1 MIMKK
6 GVMVG
11 CFCVFLAGRATATKT
26 YAPDGREAYTIEC
39 SGVGGSWA
47 MCQAKAGDLCGSK
60 GYDLI
65 STGSDQ
71 GAIANIDGSTGNA
84 FATNTISRSMY
95 IACKK

>member
-1 MIMKK
+1 MKK

-11 CFCVFLAGRATATKT
+11 CLCVLLAGCATATKT

-47 MCQAKAGDLCGSK
+47 ICQAKAGDLCGTK

-65 STGSDQ
+65 STGSDH
-71 GAIANIDGSTGNA
+71 GAIANVDANSGTA

>member
-1 MIMKK
+1 MKK

-11 CFCVFLAGRATATKT
+11 CFCVILVGCATATKT

-47 MCQAKAGDLCGSK
+47 MCQAKAGDLCGTK

-65 STGSDQ
+65 STGSDH
-71 GAIANIDGSTGNA
+71 GAIANVDANSGTA

>member
-1 MIMKK
+1 ML
-6 GVMVG
+6 
-11 CFCVFLAGRATATKT
+11 LAGCATATKT

-47 MCQAKAGDLCGSK
+47 MCQAKAGDLCGTK

-65 STGSDQ
+65 STGSDH
-71 GAIANIDGSTGNA
+71 GAIANVDANSGTA

>member
-1 MIMKK
+1 
-6 GVMVG
+6 
-11 CFCVFLAGRATATKT
+11 
-26 YAPDGREAYTIEC
+26 
-39 SGVGGSWA
+39 

-95 IACKK
+95 IACKKEPVHHSV

>member
-1 MIMKK
+1 MKK

-11 CFCVFLAGRATATKT
+11 CFCVFLAGCATATKT

-71 GAIANIDGSTGNA
+71 ELLQTLTEVL
-84 FATNTISRSMY
+84 ATHLQQTPY
-95 IACKK
+95 QEACI

>member
-1 MIMKK
+1 MAVLCISRW
-6 GVMVG
+6 V
-11 CFCVFLAGRATATKT
+11 RYSNKT

-95 IACKK
+95 IACKNE

>member
-1 MIMKK
+1 M
-6 GVMVG
+6 GYVSG
-11 CFCVFLAGRATATKT
+11 QGR
-26 YAPDGREAYTIEC
+26 R
-39 SGVGGSWA
+39 SLWF
-47 MCQAKAGDLCGSK
+47 K

-95 IACKK
+95 IACKNE

>member
-1 MIMKK
+1 
-6 GVMVG
+6 
-11 CFCVFLAGRATATKT
+11 
-26 YAPDGREAYTIEC
+26 
-39 SGVGGSWA
+39 

-71 GAIANIDGSTGNA
+71 GAIANIDESTGNA